1 MIRRSR
7 SDNSHTIDSRSA
19 AFSAA
24 AFSAAFALDNKT
36 PPPNMPAPPFC
47 ESRRDINRHSSARTT
62 KSTYGAIL
70 LSNAE
75 DVTLSGYLYFGSWD
89 FADLQASTIRRLKS
103 GDVITRISPNK
114 LLTKLVLTFA
124 PFSYMIGALVTM
136 SVHSIFRQLNSVKCG
151 ANKKKSILWA
161 TYQRQIFAMIENGGL
176 STTTQPSGY
185 SNRSKSPPG

>member
-24 AFSAAFALDNKT
+24 AFSAAFALDNNT
-36 PPPNMPAPPFC
+36 PPPNMPGPPLC
-47 ESRRDINRHSSARTT
+47 ESRRDINRHSDDRTT

-70 LSNAE
+70 PSNAE
-75 DVTLSGYLYFGSWD
+75 VVTLSGYLYFGSCD
-89 FADLQASTIRRLKS
+89 FADLQALTIRLLNS
-103 GDVITRISPNK
+103 GAVITRISPNK
-114 LLTKLVLTFA
+114 LLTKSVFTLA
-124 PFSYMIGALVTM
+124 PFSYMIGAEVTIH
-136 SVHSIFRQLNSVKCG
+136 VHSVFRQLNSVKCG
-151 ANKKKSILWA
+151 ANKKKSILCA
-161 TYQRQIFAMIENGGL
+161 IYHRHIFVLIENGGL